1 MAIQTKV
8 NPNTIQRTYSEM
20 ERLGIVETRRG
31 QGTFIAEKAEI
42 VDELK
47 ERLTREVEG
56 FVKQMKELGLTK
68 EEMVEGLKHSQREV
82 KMEIKLEHVSKK
94 YGRHTAVD
102 DVSFTLSSGRIY
114 GLIGPNGSGKSTTL
128 KMMAGLLFPTSG
140 FVKVDGKQATRD
152 MVRQTA
158 YLTELDMF
166 YPDFTVKDMVNFYQ
180 SQFPDFQTEQAYRL
194 LNEMQLD
201 PEKKIKKLSKGN
213 RGRLKIVLALARQ
226 ADVIL
231 LDEPFSGLDPM
242 VRDSIVNSLV
252 SYIDFEQQIV
262 VIATHE
268 IDEIETLLDEVIILA
283 NGEKVAQREVE
294 DIREQEGMSVLQW
307 FKSKMEVC

>member
-1 MAIQTKV
+1 
-8 NPNTIQRTYSEM
+8 
-20 ERLGIVETRRG
+20 
-31 QGTFIAEKAEI
+31 
-42 VDELK
+42 
-47 ERLTREVEG
+47 
-56 FVKQMKELGLTK
+56 
-68 EEMVEGLKHSQREV
+68 
-82 KMEIKLEHVSKK
+82 MEIKLEHVSKK
-94 YGRHTAVD
+94 YGRHTAVN
-102 DVSFTLSSGRIY
+102 DVSITLSSGRIY

-140 FVKVDGKQATRD
+140 FVKVDEEQVTRE

-166 YPDFTVKDMVNFYQ
+166 YPMVNFYQ
-180 SQFPDFQTEQAYRL
+180 SQFPDFQTEQAYKL
-194 LNEMQLD
+194 LNEMQLN

-213 RGRLKIVLALARQ
+213 RGRLKIVLALARR
-226 ADVIL
+226 ADVIV

>member
-1 MAIQTKV
+1 
-8 NPNTIQRTYSEM
+8 
-20 ERLGIVETRRG
+20 
-31 QGTFIAEKAEI
+31 
-42 VDELK
+42 
-47 ERLTREVEG
+47 
-56 FVKQMKELGLTK
+56 
-68 EEMVEGLKHSQREV
+68 
-82 KMEIKLEHVSKK
+82 MEIKLEHVSKK
-94 YGRHTAVD
+94 YGRHTAVN
-102 DVSFTLSSGRIY
+102 DVSITLSSGRIY
-114 GLIGPNGSGKSTTL
+114 GRIGPNGSGKSTTL

-140 FVKVDGKQATRD
+140 FVKVDEEQVTRE

-166 YPDFTVKDMVNFYQ
+166 YPHFTVKDMVNFYQ
-180 SQFPDFQTEQAYRL
+180 SQFPDFQTEQAYKL
-194 LNEMQLD
+194 LNEMQLN

-213 RGRLKIVLALARQ
+213 RGRLKIVLALARR

>member
-1 MAIQTKV
+1 
-8 NPNTIQRTYSEM
+8 
-20 ERLGIVETRRG
+20 
-31 QGTFIAEKAEI
+31 
-42 VDELK
+42 
-47 ERLTREVEG
+47 
-56 FVKQMKELGLTK
+56 
-68 EEMVEGLKHSQREV
+68 
-82 KMEIKLEHVSKK
+82 MEINLEHVSKK
-94 YGRHTAVD
+94 YGRHTAVN
-102 DVSFTLSSGRIY
+102 DVSITLSSGRIY

-128 KMMAGLLFPTSG
+128 KMMAGLIFPTSG
-140 FVKVDGKQATRD
+140 FVKADEKLVTRD

-166 YPDFTVKDMVNFYQ
+166 YPHFTVKDMVNFYQ
-180 SQFPDFQTEQAYRL
+180 SQFHDFQTEQAYKL

-213 RGRLKIVLALARQ
+213 RGRLKIVLALARR
-226 ADVIL
+226 ASVIL

-283 NGEKVAQREVE
+283 NGEKVAQRDVE

>member
-1 MAIQTKV
+1 
-8 NPNTIQRTYSEM
+8 
-20 ERLGIVETRRG
+20 
-31 QGTFIAEKAEI
+31 
-42 VDELK
+42 
-47 ERLTREVEG
+47 
-56 FVKQMKELGLTK
+56 
-68 EEMVEGLKHSQREV
+68 
-82 KMEIKLEHVSKK
+82 MEIKLEHVSKK
-94 YGRHTAVD
+94 YGRHTAVN
-102 DVSFTLSSGRIY
+102 DVSITLSSGRIY

-140 FVKVDGKQATRD
+140 FVKVDEEQVTRE

-166 YPDFTVKDMVNFYQ
+166 YPHFTVKDMVNFYQ
-180 SQFPDFQTEQAYRL
+180 SQFTDFQTEQAYKL
-194 LNEMQLD
+194 LNEMQLN

-213 RGRLKIVLALARQ
+213 RGRLKIVLALARR

-307 FKSKMEVC
+307 FKSKIEVC

>member
-1 MAIQTKV
+1 
-8 NPNTIQRTYSEM
+8 
-20 ERLGIVETRRG
+20 
-31 QGTFIAEKAEI
+31 
-42 VDELK
+42 
-47 ERLTREVEG
+47 
-56 FVKQMKELGLTK
+56 
-68 EEMVEGLKHSQREV
+68 
-82 KMEIKLEHVSKK
+82 MEIKLEHVSKK
-94 YGRHTAVD
+94 YGRHTAVN
-102 DVSFTLSSGRIY
+102 DVSIILSSGRIY

-140 FVKVDGKQATRD
+140 FVKVDEEQVTRE

-166 YPDFTVKDMVNFYQ
+166 YPHFTVKDMVNFYQ
-180 SQFPDFQTEQAYRL
+180 SQFPDFQTEQAYKL
-194 LNEMQLD
+194 LNEMQLN

-213 RGRLKIVLALARQ
+213 RGRLKIVLALARR

>member
-1 MAIQTKV
+1 
-8 NPNTIQRTYSEM
+8 
-20 ERLGIVETRRG
+20 
-31 QGTFIAEKAEI
+31 
-42 VDELK
+42 
-47 ERLTREVEG
+47 
-56 FVKQMKELGLTK
+56 
-68 EEMVEGLKHSQREV
+68 
-82 KMEIKLEHVSKK
+82 MEIKLEHVSKK
-94 YGRHTAVD
+94 YGRHTAVN
-102 DVSFTLSSGRIY
+102 DVSITLSSGRIY

-140 FVKVDGKQATRD
+140 FVKIDEEQVTRE

-166 YPDFTVKDMVNFYQ
+166 YPHFTVKDMVNFYQ
-180 SQFPDFQTEQAYRL
+180 SQFPDFQTEQAYKL
-194 LNEMQLD
+194 LNEMQLN

-213 RGRLKIVLALARQ
+213 RGRLKIVLALARR
-226 ADVIL
+226 ADVIV

>member
-1 MAIQTKV
+1 
-8 NPNTIQRTYSEM
+8 
-20 ERLGIVETRRG
+20 
-31 QGTFIAEKAEI
+31 
-42 VDELK
+42 
-47 ERLTREVEG
+47 
-56 FVKQMKELGLTK
+56 
-68 EEMVEGLKHSQREV
+68 
-82 KMEIKLEHVSKK
+82 
-94 YGRHTAVD
+94 
-102 DVSFTLSSGRIY
+102 
-114 GLIGPNGSGKSTTL
+114 
-128 KMMAGLLFPTSG
+128 GLLFPTSG
-140 FVKVDGKQATRD
+140 FVKADEKPVMRD

-166 YPDFTVKDMVNFYQ
+166 YPHFTVKDMVNFYE
-180 SQFPDFQTEQAYRL
+180 SQFPDFQTEQAYKL

-213 RGRLKIVLALARQ
+213 RGRLKIVLALARR
-226 ADVIL
+226 ASVIL

-283 NGEKVAQREVE
+283 NGEKVAQRDVE
-294 DIREQEGMSVLQW
+294 DIREQEGMSV
-307 FKSKMEVC
+307 

>member
-1 MAIQTKV
+1 
-8 NPNTIQRTYSEM
+8 
-20 ERLGIVETRRG
+20 
-31 QGTFIAEKAEI
+31 
-42 VDELK
+42 
-47 ERLTREVEG
+47 
-56 FVKQMKELGLTK
+56 
-68 EEMVEGLKHSQREV
+68 
-82 KMEIKLEHVSKK
+82 MEIKLEHVSKK
-94 YGRHTAVD
+94 YGRHTAVN
-102 DVSFTLSSGRIY
+102 DVSITLSSGRIY

-128 KMMAGLLFPTSG
+128 KMIAGLLFPTSG
-140 FVKVDGKQATRD
+140 FVKVDEEQVTRE

-166 YPDFTVKDMVNFYQ
+166 YPHFTVKDMVNFYQ
-180 SQFPDFQTEQAYRL
+180 SQFPDFQTEQAYKL
-194 LNEMQLD
+194 LNEMQLN

-213 RGRLKIVLALARQ
+213 RGRLKIVLALARR

>member
-1 MAIQTKV
+1 
-8 NPNTIQRTYSEM
+8 
-20 ERLGIVETRRG
+20 
-31 QGTFIAEKAEI
+31 
-42 VDELK
+42 
-47 ERLTREVEG
+47 
-56 FVKQMKELGLTK
+56 
-68 EEMVEGLKHSQREV
+68 
-82 KMEIKLEHVSKK
+82 MEIKLEHVSKK
-94 YGRHTAVD
+94 YGRHTAVN
-102 DVSFTLSSGRIY
+102 DVSITLSSGRIY
-114 GLIGPNGSGKSTTL
+114 GLIGPNGSGESTTL

-140 FVKVDGKQATRD
+140 FVKVDEEQVTRE

-166 YPDFTVKDMVNFYQ
+166 YPHFTVKDMVNFYQ
-180 SQFPDFQTEQAYRL
+180 SQFPDFHTEQVYKL
-194 LNEMQLD
+194 LNEMQLN

-213 RGRLKIVLALARQ
+213 RGRLKIVLALARR

>member
-1 MAIQTKV
+1 
-8 NPNTIQRTYSEM
+8 
-20 ERLGIVETRRG
+20 
-31 QGTFIAEKAEI
+31 
-42 VDELK
+42 
-47 ERLTREVEG
+47 
-56 FVKQMKELGLTK
+56 
-68 EEMVEGLKHSQREV
+68 
-82 KMEIKLEHVSKK
+82 MEIKLEHVSKK
-94 YGRHTAVD
+94 YGRHTAVN

-114 GLIGPNGSGKSTTL
+114 GLIGANGSGKSTTL

-140 FVKVDGKQATRD
+140 FVKVDEEQVTRE

-166 YPDFTVKDMVNFYQ
+166 YPHFTVKDMVNFYQ
-180 SQFPDFQTEQAYRL
+180 SQFPDFHTEQVYKL
-194 LNEMQLD
+194 LNEMQLN

-213 RGRLKIVLALARQ
+213 RGRLKIVLALARR
-226 ADVIL
+226 ASIIL

>member
-1 MAIQTKV
+1 MYQK
-8 NPNTIQRTYSEM
+8 N
-20 ERLGIVETRRG
+20 
-31 QGTFIAEKAEI
+31 
-42 VDELK
+42 
-47 ERLTREVEG
+47 
-56 FVKQMKELGLTK
+56 
-68 EEMVEGLKHSQREV
+68 
-82 KMEIKLEHVSKK
+82 
-94 YGRHTAVD
+94 TAVN
-102 DVSFTLSSGRIY
+102 DVSITLSSGRIY

-140 FVKVDGKQATRD
+140 FVKVDEEQVTRE

-166 YPDFTVKDMVNFYQ
+166 YPHFTVKDMVNFYQ
-180 SQFPDFQTEQAYRL
+180 SQFPDFHTEQVYKL
-194 LNEMQLD
+194 LNEMQLN

-213 RGRLKIVLALARQ
+213 RGRLKIVLALARR

>member
-1 MAIQTKV
+1 
-8 NPNTIQRTYSEM
+8 
-20 ERLGIVETRRG
+20 
-31 QGTFIAEKAEI
+31 
-42 VDELK
+42 
-47 ERLTREVEG
+47 
-56 FVKQMKELGLTK
+56 
-68 EEMVEGLKHSQREV
+68 
-82 KMEIKLEHVSKK
+82 MEIKLEHVSKK
-94 YGRHTAVD
+94 YGRHTAVN

>member
-1 MAIQTKV
+1 
-8 NPNTIQRTYSEM
+8 
-20 ERLGIVETRRG
+20 
-31 QGTFIAEKAEI
+31 
-42 VDELK
+42 
-47 ERLTREVEG
+47 
-56 FVKQMKELGLTK
+56 
-68 EEMVEGLKHSQREV
+68 
-82 KMEIKLEHVSKK
+82 MEITLEHVSKK
-94 YGRHTAVD
+94 YGRQTAVN
-102 DVSFTLSSGRIY
+102 DVSITLSSGRIY

-140 FVKVDGKQATRD
+140 LVKADEKPVTRD

-166 YPDFTVKDMVNFYQ
+166 YPHFTVKDMVNFYQ
-180 SQFPDFQTEQAYRL
+180 SQFPDFQTEQAYKL

-201 PEKKIKKLSKGN
+201 PKKKIKKLSKGN
-213 RGRLKIVLALARQ
+213 RGRLKIVLALARR
-226 ADVIL
+226 ASVIL

-283 NGEKVAQREVE
+283 NGEKVEQRDVE

>member
-1 MAIQTKV
+1 
-8 NPNTIQRTYSEM
+8 
-20 ERLGIVETRRG
+20 
-31 QGTFIAEKAEI
+31 
-42 VDELK
+42 
-47 ERLTREVEG
+47 
-56 FVKQMKELGLTK
+56 
-68 EEMVEGLKHSQREV
+68 
-82 KMEIKLEHVSKK
+82 MEITLECVSKK
-94 YGRHTAVD
+94 YGSHTAVQ
-102 DVSFTLSSGRIY
+102 DVSISLSSGRIY
-114 GLIGPNGSGKSTTL
+114 GLVGPNGSGKSTIL

-140 FVKVDGKQATRD
+140 LVKADEKQVTRD
-152 MVRQTA
+152 MVRHTA

-166 YPDFTVKDMVNFYQ
+166 YPHFTVKDMVKFYQ
-180 SQFPDFQTEQAYRL
+180 SQFSDFQEDQAYKL

-213 RGRLKIVLALARQ
+213 RGRLKIVLALARR
-226 ADVIL
+226 ASVIL

-268 IDEIETLLDEVIILA
+268 IDEIETLLDEVIVLT
-283 NGEKVAQREVE
+283 NGEKVAQRDVE

-307 FKSKMEVC
+307 FKSKMEVY

>member
-1 MAIQTKV
+1 
-8 NPNTIQRTYSEM
+8 
-20 ERLGIVETRRG
+20 
-31 QGTFIAEKAEI
+31 
-42 VDELK
+42 
-47 ERLTREVEG
+47 
-56 FVKQMKELGLTK
+56 
-68 EEMVEGLKHSQREV
+68 
-82 KMEIKLEHVSKK
+82 MEIKLEHVSKK
-94 YGRHTAVD
+94 YGRHTAVN
-102 DVSFTLSSGRIY
+102 DVSITLSSGRIY

-140 FVKVDGKQATRD
+140 FVKVDEEQVTRE

-166 YPDFTVKDMVNFYQ
+166 YPHFTVKDMVNFYQ
-180 SQFPDFQTEQAYRL
+180 SQFPDFQTEQAYKL
-194 LNEMQLD
+194 LNEMQLN

-213 RGRLKIVLALARQ
+213 RGRLKIVLALARR

-283 NGEKVAQREVE
+283 NGEKVAHREVE

>member
-1 MAIQTKV
+1 
-8 NPNTIQRTYSEM
+8 
-20 ERLGIVETRRG
+20 
-31 QGTFIAEKAEI
+31 
-42 VDELK
+42 
-47 ERLTREVEG
+47 
-56 FVKQMKELGLTK
+56 
-68 EEMVEGLKHSQREV
+68 
-82 KMEIKLEHVSKK
+82 MEIKLEHASKK
-94 YGRHTAVD
+94 YGRHTAVN

-140 FVKVDGKQATRD
+140 FVKVDGKQAARD

-213 RGRLKIVLALARQ
+213 RGRLKIVLALARR

>member
-1 MAIQTKV
+1 
-8 NPNTIQRTYSEM
+8 
-20 ERLGIVETRRG
+20 
-31 QGTFIAEKAEI
+31 
-42 VDELK
+42 
-47 ERLTREVEG
+47 
-56 FVKQMKELGLTK
+56 
-68 EEMVEGLKHSQREV
+68 
-82 KMEIKLEHVSKK
+82 MEITLEHVSKK
-94 YGRHTAVD
+94 YGRQTAVN
-102 DVSFTLSSGRIY
+102 DVSITLSSGRIY
-114 GLIGPNGSGKSTTL
+114 GLVGPNGSGKSTTL

-140 FVKVDGKQATRD
+140 FVRADEKPVTRD
-152 MVRQTA
+152 MVLQTA

-166 YPDFTVKDMVNFYQ
+166 YPHFTVKDMVNFYQ
-180 SQFPDFQTEQAYRL
+180 SQFPDFQTEQAYKL

-201 PEKKIKKLSKGN
+201 PGKKIKKLSKGN
-213 RGRLKIVLALARQ
+213 RGRLKIVLALARR
-226 ADVIL
+226 ASVIL

-283 NGEKVAQREVE
+283 NGEKVAQRDVE

>member
-1 MAIQTKV
+1 
-8 NPNTIQRTYSEM
+8 
-20 ERLGIVETRRG
+20 
-31 QGTFIAEKAEI
+31 
-42 VDELK
+42 
-47 ERLTREVEG
+47 
-56 FVKQMKELGLTK
+56 
-68 EEMVEGLKHSQREV
+68 
-82 KMEIKLEHVSKK
+82 MEITLEHVSKK
-94 YGRHTAVD
+94 YGRQTAVN
-102 DVSFTLSSGRIY
+102 DVSITLSSGRIY

-140 FVKVDGKQATRD
+140 LIKADEKPVTRD

-166 YPDFTVKDMVNFYQ
+166 YPHFTVKDMVNFYQ
-180 SQFPDFQTEQAYRL
+180 SQFPDFQTEQAYKL

-201 PEKKIKKLSKGN
+201 PKKKIKKLSKGN
-213 RGRLKIVLALARQ
+213 RGRLKIVLALARRTS
-226 ADVIL
+226 VIL

-268 IDEIETLLDEVIILA
+268 INEIETLLDEVIILA
-283 NGEKVAQREVE
+283 NGEKVAQRDVE

>member
-1 MAIQTKV
+1 
-8 NPNTIQRTYSEM
+8 
-20 ERLGIVETRRG
+20 
-31 QGTFIAEKAEI
+31 
-42 VDELK
+42 
-47 ERLTREVEG
+47 
-56 FVKQMKELGLTK
+56 
-68 EEMVEGLKHSQREV
+68 
-82 KMEIKLEHVSKK
+82 IKLEHVSKK
-94 YGRHTAVD
+94 YGRHTAVN
-102 DVSFTLSSGRIY
+102 DVSITLSSGRIY

-140 FVKVDGKQATRD
+140 FVKVDEEQVTRE

-166 YPDFTVKDMVNFYQ
+166 YPHFTVKDMVNFYQ
-180 SQFPDFQTEQAYRL
+180 SQFPDFHTEQVYKL
-194 LNEMQLD
+194 LNEMQLN

-213 RGRLKIVLALARQ
+213 RGRLKIVLALARR

-294 DIREQEGMSVLQW
+294 DIREQEG
-307 FKSKMEVC
+307 

>member
-1 MAIQTKV
+1 
-8 NPNTIQRTYSEM
+8 
-20 ERLGIVETRRG
+20 
-31 QGTFIAEKAEI
+31 
-42 VDELK
+42 
-47 ERLTREVEG
+47 
-56 FVKQMKELGLTK
+56 
-68 EEMVEGLKHSQREV
+68 
-82 KMEIKLEHVSKK
+82 MEINLEHVSKK
-94 YGRHTAVD
+94 YGRHIAVN
-102 DVSFTLSSGRIY
+102 DVSITLSSGRIY

-140 FVKVDGKQATRD
+140 FVKADEKTVTRE

-166 YPDFTVKDMVNFYQ
+166 YAHFTVKEMVNFYQ
-180 SQFPDFQTEQAYRL
+180 SQFSDFQTEQAYKL

-213 RGRLKIVLALARQ
+213 RGRLKIVLALARR
-226 ADVIL
+226 ASVIL

-283 NGEKVAQREVE
+283 NGEKVEQRDVE
-294 DIREQEGMSVLQW
+294 DIRAGRH
-307 FKSKMEVC
+307 VCIAMV

>member
-1 MAIQTKV
+1 
-8 NPNTIQRTYSEM
+8 
-20 ERLGIVETRRG
+20 
-31 QGTFIAEKAEI
+31 
-42 VDELK
+42 
-47 ERLTREVEG
+47 
-56 FVKQMKELGLTK
+56 
-68 EEMVEGLKHSQREV
+68 
-82 KMEIKLEHVSKK
+82 MEITLEHVSKK
-94 YGRHTAVD
+94 YGRHTAVN
-102 DVSFTLSSGRIY
+102 DVSITLSSGRIY

-140 FVKVDGKQATRD
+140 FVRVNEKPVTRD
-152 MVRQTA
+152 MVRQAA

-166 YPDFTVKDMVNFYQ
+166 YPHFTVKDMVNFYQ
-180 SQFPDFQTEQAYRL
+180 SQFPDFQTEQAYKL

-213 RGRLKIVLALARQ
+213 RGRLKIVLALARR
-226 ADVIL
+226 ASVIL

-283 NGEKVAQREVE
+283 NGEKVEQREVE
-294 DIREQEGMSVLQW
+294 EIREREGMSVLQW